1 MSEMNEYSALHN
13 GALLFDRSDRT
24 RMRISGPKAAEL
36 LTGMVTNDV
45 SALVAGEGQYA
56 AALTPKGKIA
66 ADLRI
71 SALEESFLVDTSA
84 AAAPGWKDMV
94 RKYINPRIA
103 PYHDVTSELSDLG
116 LFGRSSRSILSHVME
131 VDDKDLAALPPY
143 GNITRP
149 FRDATV
155 IIARVPEMD
164 LDGFEIFVPTEVAGS
179 LTPKFLGA
187 GVSVGGGDTW
197 EIARIESGRP
207 QWGADMD
214 DSTLPQEANF
224 DELGAI
230 SYTKGCYIGQETV
243 ARVHFR
249 GHVNRFLRKLRF
261 VTRPAP
267 PTGAELL
274 DETGKV
280 IGDIRSVA
288 LSPRYGGVALG
299 MVRRAILPGTT
310 LQARWPEGECAV
322 QIEQNEKAPL
332 AKCALPGGVGW
343 S

>member
-1 MSEMNEYSALHN
+1 MMSEMNEYSALHN

-45 SALVAGEGQYA
+45 SALTPGEGQYA
-56 AALTPKGKIA
+56 AALTPKGKIV

-71 SALEESFLVDTSA
+71 FALEDAFLVDTSA

-94 RKYINPRIA
+94 RKYVNPRIA
-103 PYHDVTSELSDLG
+103 PYHDVTSELSDVG
-116 LFGRSSRSILSHVME
+116 VFGRSSRSIVSRVME
-131 VDDKDLAALPPY
+131 VDDRDLTALTPY
-143 GNITRP
+143 ANIARP
-149 FRDATV
+149 FGDVTA

-164 LDGFEIFVPTEVAGS
+164 LDGFEIFTPTDSAAS
-179 LTPKFLGA
+179 LEASFRAA
-187 GVSVGGGDTW
+187 GVAVGGKDTW

-207 QWGADMD
+207 QWGVDMD
-214 DSTLPQEANF
+214 DTTLPQEANF

-249 GHVNRFLRKLRF
+249 GHVNRFLRRLRF

-267 PTGAELL
+267 PKGAELV

-280 IGDIRSVA
+280 IGEIRSVA
-288 LSPRYGGVALG
+288 LSPRYGGVALA
-299 MVRRAILPGTT
+299 MVRREIQPGTT
-310 LQARWPEGECAV
+310 LQARWSEGECSV
-322 QIEQNEKAPL
+322 QIEQNEKGAT
-332 AKCALPGGVGW
+332 V
-343 S
+343 

>member
-13 GALLFDRSDRT
+13 GALFFDRSDRART
-24 RMRISGPKAAEL
+24 RISGPKAAEL

-56 AALTPKGKIA
+56 AALTPKGKIV

-71 SALEESFLVDTSA
+71 FALEDAILVDTSA
-84 AAAPGWKDMV
+84 AAASGWKDMV
-94 RKYINPRIA
+94 RKYINPRLA
-103 PYHDVTSELSDLG
+103 PYHDVTSELRDFG
-116 LFGRSSRSILSHVME
+116 VFGRSARLIVSRVMGI
-131 VDDKDLAALPPY
+131 DDRDLAALPPY
-143 GNITRP
+143 GNIARP
-149 FRDATV
+149 FGDARA

-164 LDGFEIFVPTEVAGS
+164 IEGFEVFIPNEAADALRAALVT
-179 LTPKFLGA
+179 A
-187 GVSVGGGDTW
+187 GVAAGGKDTW

-214 DSTLPQEANF
+214 DSTLPQEANL

-249 GHVNRFLRKLRF
+249 GHVNRMLRKLRF

-267 PTGAELL
+267 PKGAELV

-299 MVRRAILPGTT
+299 MVRREVQPGTT
-310 LQARWPEGECAV
+310 LQARWSGGECSV
-322 QIEQNEKAPL
+322 QVEQNEKGAT
-332 AKCALPGGVGW
+332 V
-343 S
+343 

>member
-13 GALLFDRSDRT
+13 GALFFDRSDRT

-36 LTGMVTNDV
+36 ITGMVTNDV
-45 SALVAGEGQYA
+45 SALVPGEGQYA
-56 AALTPKGKIA
+56 AALTPKGKIV

-71 SALEESFLVDTSA
+71 FALDDSLLIDTSV
-84 AAAPGWKDMV
+84 AAAPGWKEMV
-94 RKYINPRIA
+94 RKYVNPRIA
-103 PYHDVTSELSDLG
+103 PYHDLTFELGDFG
-116 LFGRSSRSILSHVME
+116 IFGRSARLAVSRVAD
-131 VDDKDLAALPPY
+131 VDDKDLADLAPY
-143 GNITRP
+143 GHISRP
-149 FRDATV
+149 FEGVTV

-164 LDGFEIFVPTEVAGS
+164 LDGFEIFIPSEAAAS
-179 LTPKFLGA
+179 LKGKLEAA
-187 GVSVGGGDTW
+187 GVLSGSQDTW

-214 DSTLPQEANF
+214 ESTLPQEANF

-249 GHVNRFLRKLRF
+249 GHVNRFLRRLRF

-267 PTGAELL
+267 PKGAELV

-280 IGDIRSVA
+280 IGDIRSSA
-288 LSPRYGGVALG
+288 LSPRFGGVALG
-299 MVRRAILPGTT
+299 MVRREVPPGTT
-310 LQARWPEGECAV
+310 LQARWEGGECSV
-322 QIEQNEKAPL
+322 QVEQNEKGAT
-332 AKCALPGGVGW
+332 V
-343 S
+343 

>member
-13 GALLFDRSDRT
+13 GALFFDRSDRT
-24 RMRISGPKAAEL
+24 RLRLSGPKAAEL

-45 SALVAGEGQYA
+45 SALVVGEGQYA
-56 AALTPKGKIA
+56 AALTPKGKIV

-71 SALEESFLVDTSA
+71 FSLEDGLLVDTSA

-94 RKYINPRIA
+94 RKYVNPRVA
-103 PYHDVTSELSDLG
+103 PYHDVTSELADFG
-116 LFGRSSRSILSHVME
+116 VFGRSARSIVSRVME
-131 VDDKDLAALPPY
+131 IDDRDLAALPPY
-143 GNITRP
+143 GNIARP
-149 FRDATV
+149 FGDAKAIV
-155 IIARVPEMD
+155 ARVPEMD
-164 LDGFEIFVPTEVAGS
+164 LEGFEIFIPKEASDALRAKLVA
-179 LTPKFLGA
+179 A
-187 GVSVGGGDTW
+187 GIAAGTNETW

-249 GHVNRFLRKLRF
+249 GHVNRFLRRLRF

-267 PTGAELL
+267 PKGAELV

-280 IGDIRSVA
+280 IGDLRSVA

-299 MVRRAILPGTT
+299 MVRREVPPGTT
-310 LQARWPEGECAV
+310 LQARWSGGECSV
-322 QIEQNEKAPL
+322 QIEQNEKGAT
-332 AKCALPGGVGW
+332 V
-343 S
+343 

>member
-13 GALLFDRSDRT
+13 GALFFDRSDRT

-45 SALVAGEGQYA
+45 LALVAGEGQYA
-56 AALTPKGKIA
+56 AALTPKGKIV

-71 SALEESFLVDTSA
+71 FSLEDAFLVDTSA

-94 RKYINPRIA
+94 RKYINPRLA
-103 PYHDVTSELSDLG
+103 PYHDVTSELVDFG
-116 LFGRSSRSILSHVME
+116 VFGRSARSIVSRVME
-131 VDDKDLAALPPY
+131 ADDRDLAPLPPY
-143 GNITRP
+143 GSVARP
-149 FRDATV
+149 FGDTRA

-164 LDGFEIFVPTEVAGS
+164 LEGFEIFVPKEAGDA
-179 LTPKFLGA
+179 LRAKLLAAGA
-187 GVSVGGGDTW
+187 SAGGNDTW
-197 EIARIESGRP
+197 EIARIENGRP

-214 DSTLPQEANF
+214 ESTLPQEANF

-249 GHVNRFLRKLRF
+249 GHVNRSLRRLRF

-267 PTGAELL
+267 PTGAELV

-280 IGDIRSVA
+280 IGDLRSVA

-299 MVRRAILPGTT
+299 MVRREVPPGTT
-310 LQARWPEGECAV
+310 LQARWSGGECSV
-322 QIEQNEKAPL
+322 QIEQNEKGA
-332 AKCALPGGVGW
+332 AV
-343 S
+343 